1 MNNTG
6 FTIRKVRAD
15 LDLGKVIQ
23 AAIESPQKIVE
34 IICSYLG
41 ITSAL
46 DIKIL
51 ELITQTSVSFRP
63 IASAFFIHRINVY
76 KESLGWKKLL
86 FFTSDRIQRQAIN
99 IALKE
104 TEMFIDLLTN
114 STNQQITAL
123 LNERKHSTQQILQLL
138 QKILTEMQSRQ
149 LITPDFLSLIRKKQ

>member
-1 MNNTG
+1 MNNSG
-6 FTIRKVRAD
+6 FTIRKVKAD
-15 LDLGKVIQ
+15 FDLGKVLQ
-23 AAIESPQKIVE
+23 TVIESPGKIVE

-51 ELITQTSVSFRP
+51 EVITQTSVSLRP

-99 IALKE
+99 IASKE
-104 TEMFIDLLTN
+104 TEMLIDILTN
-114 STNQQITAL
+114 STNQQISAL
-123 LNERKHSTQQILQLL
+123 LNERKNSTQQILQLL
-138 QKILTEMQSRQ
+138 QRILTEMQSGQ
-149 LITPDFLSLIRKKQ
+149 IINPEILSLIGRKQ